1 LFLAREQE
9 IGGNH
14 PDQGDVKP
22 SMMHLKSAYSKINGQ
37 HYSLG
42 DLVAIVSS
50 CAKDSSETIAALN
63 DLFDSGRVAI
73 IQNGEPKR
81 VQVRTR

>member
-1 LFLAREQE
+1 
-9 IGGNH
+9 
-14 PDQGDVKP
+14 
-22 SMMHLKSAYSKINGQ
+22 MMHMKSAYRKINGQ

-50 CAKDSSETIAALN
+50 CAKDNSETIAALN
-63 DLFDSGRVAI
+63 DLFASGRVSI
-73 IQNGEPKR
+73 IQDGEPKR